1 VLVDLS
7 SRGNAFKEATE
18 MNEASAPPE
27 TRTRQAE
34 QLADRY
40 LALWNEPDADRRQRM
55 IASLWTAVGTQIL
68 QPPQE
73 PREIARSPGNGL
85 AATLEARGHAELEA
99 RAATSYEHWVG
110 SEGLSFRGRDD
121 VERLGVVVKFHWE
134 AVAKDGET
142 FAVGLN
148 FLVLAADGRI
158 ERDYV
163 FIEN

>member
-1 VLVDLS
+1 
-7 SRGNAFKEATE
+7 

-40 LALWNEPDADRRQRM
+40 VALWNEPDADRRQRM
-55 IASLWTAVGTQIL
+55 IAELWTEDGPQIL
-68 QPPQE
+68 QPQE
-73 PREIARSPGNGL
+73 MREIAASPGIGL
-85 AATLEARGHAELEA
+85 AATLEARGRAELEA
-99 RAATSYEHWVG
+99 RAATAYEHWVG

-121 VERLGVVVKFHWE
+121 AERLGDVVKFHWE
-134 AVAKDGET
+134 AVAKDGEA

-163 FIEN
+163 FIES

>member
-1 VLVDLS
+1 
-7 SRGNAFKEATE
+7 
-18 MNEASAPPE
+18 MNEATAPPD

-55 IASLWTAVGTQIL
+55 IAELWTDDGSQIL

-73 PREIARSPGNGL
+73 MRAIAASPGLGL
-85 AATLEARGHAELEA
+85 VATLEARGHAELEA

-121 VERLGVVVKFHWE
+121 AERLGVVVKFRWE
-134 AVAKDGET
+134 AVTNDGET
-142 FAVGLN
+142 AAVGLN
-148 FLVLAADGRI
+148 VLVLAADGRI
-158 ERDYV
+158 ERNYTFV
-163 FIEN
+163 EN